1 MERLN
6 DKNTFRAAVA
16 SLRIKLIDAYIIRK
30 FLGTFFFCLV
40 LILILAVVFDFAEK
54 IDNFIEKEAPVRAIV
69 FDYYMNFIPYFATLF
84 APLFVF
90 ISVIF
95 FTSKM
100 AVNTEI
106 IAILNC
112 GMSFRRMMWP
122 YFLSALVI
130 AIFTFVLTN
139 FVIPN
144 SNLIRMDFE
153 DKYYRSSARKVTVEN
168 IHRQVFKNIYVYM
181 GSYNPLSQRG
191 QNFTIEKIDSG
202 RLMSKLSATSVIY
215 DTTLIIS
222 DTIINKW
229 TAINYYIREIKDNEE
244 VITKG
249 REIDTTLTIN
259 PDDFSRDPGFVG
271 TMTYREL
278 EDYIDL
284 LQLQG
289 SDELKLFLIEKHRRF
304 ANPFAVFILTLI
316 GVSLSSRKIRGGIG
330 MNIGTGL
337 ILSFSYILFLQ
348 FASQFSL
355 KGNLGP
361 MLAMWIPNIL
371 YSIIALVLYKMAPK

>member
-6 DKNTFRAAVA
+6 DKKTFRAFID
-16 SLRIKLIDAYIIRK
+16 SLKIKLIDVYIIRK

-40 LILILAVVFDFAEK
+40 LILTIAVVFDFAEK
-54 IDNFIEKEAPVRAIV
+54 IDNFMEKEAPVRAII

-106 IAILNC
+106 IAILNS

-139 FVIPN
+139 FVIPK

-153 DKYYRSSARKVTVEN
+153 DKYYRSSSRRVTVEN
-168 IHRQVFKNIYVYM
+168 IHRQEFKNIYVYM
-181 GSYNPLSQRG
+181 GSFNPLSQRG
-191 QNFTIEKIDSG
+191 QNFTIEKINDSG
-202 RLMSKLSATSVIY
+202 RLVSKLSASSVIY
-215 DTTLIIS
+215 DTT
-222 DTIINKW
+222 THKW
-229 TAINYYIREIKDNEE
+229 TAMNYYLREIKDNEE
-244 VITKG
+244 IITRGKQ
-249 REIDTTLTIN
+249 IDTTLTIK

-278 EDYIDL
+278 DDYINL

-330 MNIGTGL
+330 MNIGIGL

>member
-1 MERLN
+1 MERLSG
-6 DKNTFRAAVA
+6 KKTFRTAIA
-16 SLRIKLIDAYIIRK
+16 SLNIRLIDVYIIRK
-30 FLGTFFFCLV
+30 FLGTFFFSIV
-40 LILILAVVFDFAEK
+40 LILTIAVVFDFAEK
-54 IDNFIEKEAPVRAIV
+54 IDNFMEKEAPVRAII
-69 FDYYMNFIPYFATLF
+69 FDYYLNFIPYFATLF

-90 ISVIF
+90 IAVIF

-106 IAILNC
+106 IAILNS

-122 YFLSALVI
+122 YFLSALII

-139 FVIPN
+139 FVIPK
-144 SNLIRMDFE
+144 SNLLRMDFE
-153 DKYYRSSARKVTVEN
+153 DKYYRSSSRKVTVQN
-168 IHRQVFKNIYVYM
+168 IHRQVFPNVYVYM

-191 QNFTIEKIDSG
+191 QNFTIEKISDSG
-202 RLMSKLSATSVIY
+202 RVVSKLSSSSVIY
-215 DTTLIIS
+215 DTIKQ
-222 DTIINKW
+222 KW
-229 TAINYYIREIKDNEE
+229 TAINYYIREIDGNEE
-244 VITKG
+244 KFT
-249 REIDTTLTIN
+249 RDRQIDTTLTIT
-259 PDDFSRDPGFVG
+259 PGDLSRDPGFVG

-278 EDYIDL
+278 DDYINL

-289 SDELKLFLIEKHRRF
+289 SDELRLFLIEKHRRF

-330 MNIGTGL
+330 MNIGIGL

-355 KGNLGP
+355 KGNLSP

-371 YSIIALVLYKMAPK
+371 YSVIALVLYKMAPK

>member
-6 DKNTFRAAVA
+6 DKKTFREVIG
-16 SLRIKLIDAYIIRK
+16 SLRVKLIDAYIIRK

-40 LILILAVVFDFAEK
+40 LILTIAVVFDFAEK
-54 IDNFIEKEAPVRAIV
+54 IDNFMEKQAPVQAII
-69 FDYYMNFIPYFATLF
+69 FNYYMNFIPYFATLF

-106 IAILNC
+106 IAILNS

-130 AIFTFVLTN
+130 ASFAFVLTN
-139 FVIPN
+139 FVIPK
-144 SNLIRMDFE
+144 SNLVRMDFE
-153 DKYYRSSARKVTVEN
+153 DKFYRSSSRKVPVEN
-168 IHRQVFKNIYVYM
+168 IHRQVFKNILVYM
-181 GSYNPLSQRG
+181 QSYNPLSQRG
-191 QNFTIEKIDSG
+191 QNFTIEKFSDSG
-202 RLMSKLSATSVIY
+202 RLESKLSSNSVIY
-215 DTTLIIS
+215 DTTLH
-222 DTIINKW
+222 KW
-229 TAINYYIREIKDNEE
+229 SAINYYIREIKGNEE
-244 VITKG
+244 VITRGEK
-249 REIDTTLTIN
+249 IDTTLIYFQ
-259 PDDFSRDPGFVG
+259 PGDFSRDPGFVG
-271 TMTYREL
+271 TMTYNEL
-278 EDYIDL
+278 NDYINL
-284 LQLQG
+284 LRLQG

-330 MNIGTGL
+330 MNIGIGL

-371 YSIIALVLYKMAPK
+371 YSIIALVLYKLAPK

>member
-1 MERLN
+1 MENLYG
-6 DKNTFRAAVA
+6 KKTFREVIG
-16 SLRIKLIDAYIIRK
+16 SLNIKLIDSYIIRK
-30 FLGTFFFCLV
+30 FLGTFFFCLA
-40 LILILAVVFDFAEK
+40 LILTIAVVFDFAEK
-54 IDNFIEKEAPVRAIV
+54 IDNFMEKEAPVHAII
-69 FDYYMNFIPYFATLF
+69 FDYYMNFIPYFAMLF

-106 IAILNC
+106 IAILNS
-112 GMSFRRMMWP
+112 GMSFKRMMWP
-122 YFLSALVI
+122 YFISSFVI
-130 AIFTFVLTN
+130 ALFTFLLTN
-139 FVIPN
+139 FVIPKA
-144 SNLIRMDFE
+144 NLVRMDFE
-153 DKYYRSSARKVTVEN
+153 DKYYRSSSRRITVED

-181 GSYNPLSQRG
+181 GSFNPLSQRG
-191 QNFTIEKIDSG
+191 QNFSIEKFNDSG
-202 RLMSKLSATSVIY
+202 RLESKLSSSSVTF
-215 DTTLIIS
+215 DTAK
-222 DTIINKW
+222 NKW
-229 TAINYYIREIKDNEE
+229 KAINYYLREINGNEE
-244 VITKG
+244 IITKG
-249 REIDTTLTIN
+249 KTIDTALIIS
-259 PDDFSRDPGFVG
+259 PKDFSRDPGFVS

-278 EDYIDL
+278 DDYIKL

-304 ANPFAVFILTLI
+304 ASPFAVFILTLI
-316 GVSLSSRKIRGGIG
+316 GVSLSSRKVRGGIG
-330 MNIGTGL
+330 MNIGMGL

-361 MLAMWIPNIL
+361 MIAMWIPNFL

>member
-6 DKNTFRAAVA
+6 DKKTFRAAVS
-16 SLRIKLIDAYIIRK
+16 SLKIKIIDTYIIRK
-30 FLGTFFFCLV
+30 FLGTFFFCLA
-40 LILILAVVFDFAEK
+40 LILTIAVVFDFAEK
-54 IDNFIEKEAPVRAIV
+54 IDNFIEKEAPVRAII

-84 APLFVF
+84 SPLFVF
-90 ISVIF
+90 IAVIF

-106 IAILNC
+106 IAILNS
-112 GMSFRRMMWP
+112 GMSFKRIMWP

-139 FVIPN
+139 FVIPK
-144 SNLIRMDFE
+144 SNLMRMDFE
-153 DKYYRSSARKVTVEN
+153 DRYYRSSSRKVPVEN

-191 QNFTIEKIDSG
+191 QNFTIEKFTDSG
-202 RLMSKLSATSVIY
+202 RLESKLSSPTVLY
-215 DTTLIIS
+215 DTAT
-222 DTIINKW
+222 NKW
-229 TAINYYIREIKDNEE
+229 LALNYYLRKIYDNEE
-244 VITKG
+244 VITRG
-249 REIDTTLTIN
+249 RQIDTTLTIK
-259 PDDFSRDPGFVG
+259 PGDFSRDPGFVG

-278 EDYIDL
+278 DDYINL
-284 LQLQG
+284 LRLQG

-304 ANPFAVFILTLI
+304 ANPFAIFILTLI
-316 GVSLSSRKIRGGIG
+316 GVSLSSKKIRGGIG
-330 MNIGTGL
+330 MNIGIGL

-371 YSIIALVLYKMAPK
+371 YSLIALVLYKMAPK

>member
-6 DKNTFRAAVA
+6 DKKTLREVIG
-16 SLRIKLIDAYIIRK
+16 SLKIKLIDAYIIRK

-40 LILILAVVFDFAEK
+40 LILTIAVVFDFAEK
-54 IDNFIEKEAPVRAIV
+54 IDNFMEKQAPVRAII

-112 GMSFRRMMWP
+112 GMSFKRMMWP

-130 AIFTFVLTN
+130 AILTFILTN
-139 FVIPN
+139 FVIPK
-144 SNLIRMDFE
+144 SNLDRMVFE
-153 DKYYRSSARKVTVEN
+153 DKFYRSSSRKVAVDN
-168 IHRQVFKNIYVYM
+168 IHRQVFKNIYVSM
-181 GSYNPLSQRG
+181 GSFNPLTQRG
-191 QNFTIEKIDSG
+191 QNFTIDKFSDSG
-202 RLMSKLSATSVIY
+202 RLVSRLSSSSVIY
-215 DTTLIIS
+215 DTAIH
-222 DTIINKW
+222 KW
-229 TAINYYIREIKDNEE
+229 IALNYYLREIKENSEII
-244 VITKG
+244 VKG
-249 REIDTTLTIN
+249 KQIDTTLTIQ
-259 PDDFSRDPGFVG
+259 PGDFSRDPGFVG

-278 EDYIDL
+278 NDYIGV

-304 ANPFAVFILTLI
+304 ANPFAIFILTLI
-316 GVSLSSRKIRGGIG
+316 GVSLSSKKIRGGIG
-330 MNIGTGL
+330 MNIGIGL

-355 KGNLGP
+355 KGDLGP

-371 YSIIALVLYKMAPK
+371 YSIIALVLYKLAPK

>member
-6 DKNTFRAAVA
+6 DKNTFRAALA
-16 SLRIKLIDAYIIRK
+16 SLRIKLIDLYIIRK

-40 LILILAVVFDFAEK
+40 LILTLAVVFDFAEK
-54 IDNFIEKEAPVRAIV
+54 IDNFMEKEAPLRAII
-69 FDYYMNFIPYFATLF
+69 FNYYLNFIPYFATLF

-106 IAILNC
+106 IAILNS
-112 GMSFRRMMWP
+112 GMSFRRLMLP

-139 FVIPN
+139 FVIPK
-144 SNLIRMDFE
+144 SNLVRMDFE
-153 DKYYRSSARKVTVEN
+153 DKYYRPSGRKVTREN
-168 IHRQVFKNIYVYM
+168 IHRQEFKQEFSNVLVYM
-181 GSYNPLSQRG
+181 GSYNPPSQSG

-202 RLMSKLSATSVIY
+202 RLVSKLSASKVIY
-215 DTTLIIS
+215 DTTK
-222 DTIINKW
+222 NKW
-229 TAINYYIREIKDNEE
+229 TAINYYIREIKDNKEI
-244 VITKG
+244 ITKG
-249 REIDTTLTIN
+249 KEIDTTLSIK
-259 PDDFSRDPGFVG
+259 PSDFSRDPGFVG

-289 SDELKLFLIEKHRRF
+289 SEELKLFLIEKHRRF

-330 MNIGTGL
+330 MNIGIGL

-361 MLAMWIPNIL
+361 MFAMWIPNIL